1 MISTQHAKVIHNA
14 SNLCSSLSCHQ
25 NLRGIH
31 LASPTKKTVTTRT
44 SRHEFNFAAR
54 KSFIVLFW
62 HALNPHKQ
70 VHIKVMIIPSFFVAS
85 PKPRKSHHC
94 SHGRIKF
101 GIVLVFVGFLPK
113 VLVAFD
119 RVNSFLSFL
128 SIP

>member
-1 MISTQHAKVIHNA
+1 MPKLFTMHPTFVHRCHVIRIYA
-14 SNLCSSLSCHQ
+14 EFTLYLQ
-25 NLRGIH
+25 QQ
-31 LASPTKKTVTTRT
+31 KTVTTGT